1 MNRCEFNKKFNQSVN
16 TDFSMK
22 TYGLIGY
29 PLSHS
34 FSQQYF
40 SRKFTEEKIDAR
52 YLLFPIPSIGDF
64 HELLDK
70 HPYIAGLNVT
80 IPYKEQ
86 IMSYLDDV
94 DDSVKEIGAVNVVKV
109 FWNDKKPYLK
119 GYNSDVYGLELS

>member
-1 MNRCEFNKKFNQSVN
+1 
-16 TDFSMK
+16 MK

-70 HPYIAGLNVT
+70 QNKQSHIEN
-80 IPYKEQ
+80 Q
-86 IMSYLDDV
+86 MM
-94 DDSVKEIGAVNVVKV
+94 
-109 FWNDKKPYLK
+109 
-119 GYNSDVYGLELS
+119 EL